1 MILRV
6 LGRRTWR
13 LLQKEAGMDPK
24 DQTRRDA
31 NRTRDTPDHSPGG
44 DRIKDL
50 RKANENIR
58 KSPEDDIGRTG
69 NKPAFDRDR

>member
-1 MILRV
+1 
-6 LGRRTWR
+6 
-13 LLQKEAGMDPK
+13 MDPK
-24 DQTRRDA
+24 AQPNRDA

-58 KSPEDDIGRTG
+58 KSQEDDIVRTR
-69 NKPAFDRDR
+69 NKPALDRDR